1 MQLAA
6 PLCSGSDAANDSADD
21 AVVALTVHQDADI
34 KDAAEPL
41 VRMHDVLDNGG
52 TVLDGGDFSGSEH
65 PLMEHVRERLLDHAV
80 EDIVGGG
87 ARLAAVQHT

>member
-1 MQLAA
+1 M
-6 PLCSGSDAANDSADD
+6 
-21 AVVALTVHQDADI
+21 VVALTVHQDADFE
-34 KDAAEPL
+34 DATEPL
-41 VRMHDVLDNGG
+41 VRMHEVLDDAGA
-52 TVLDGGDFSGSEH
+52 VRDGGDFSGSEH